1 MCFNTSIYIFVQ
13 SIKYKSKCKNDK
25 YDFILFFDFNALNYQ
40 DSHFVISRNVY
51 IRIIFDDIFLSTSKL
66 TLFSIEK
73 GWIITDRR
81 NNWSYLYVI
90 LWKGWNC

>member
-1 MCFNTSIYIFVQ
+1 MIEMISY
-13 SIKYKSKCKNDK
+13 S
-25 YDFILFFDFNALNYQ
+25 ILFFDFNALNYQ

-81 NNWSYLYVI
+81 NYDVSHFIEIGVI
-90 LWKGWNC
+90 INYDVF

>member
-1 MCFNTSIYIFVQ
+1 MCFNTSINIFVQ

-81 NNWSYLYVI
+81 IYKILKIYQLYI
-90 LWKGWNC
+90 

>member
-1 MCFNTSIYIFVQ
+1 MINMISYTS
-13 SIKYKSKCKNDK
+13 
-25 YDFILFFDFNALNYQ
+25 ILFFDFNALNYQ
-40 DSHFVISRNVY
+40 YSHFVISRNVY

-81 NNWSYLYVI
+81 NINNALMVYINYN
-90 LWKGWNC
+90 KNHYTTG

>member
-1 MCFNTSIYIFVQ
+1 MINMISYTS
-13 SIKYKSKCKNDK
+13 
-25 YDFILFFDFNALNYQ
+25 ILFFDFNALNYQ

-81 NNWSYLYVI
+81 NN
-90 LWKGWNC
+90 KPGWYSNFPFQV